1 MNPSDYTP
9 EWARAELERV
19 GYVKGRPMS
28 KYIAPANLPSVMV
41 ALKVLSLKGRKA
53 QITIR
58 EGRGSSPPVVVV
70 FNAERPVSATLP
82 GLRRV

>member
-1 MNPSDYTP
+1 MDYTP
-9 EWARAELERV
+9 EWARAELDRV

-28 KYIAPANLPSVMV
+28 QYIAHEDLPSVML

-53 QITIR
+53 TFAIR
-58 EGRGSSPPVVVV
+58 EGLGSSPPVVVV
-70 FNAERPVSATLP
+70 FNVERPASAKLP

>member
-1 MNPSDYTP
+1 MDYTP
-9 EWARAELERV
+9 EWARAELDRV

-28 KYIAPANLPSVMV
+28 KYIAADDLPSVKV
-41 ALKVLSLKGRKA
+41 ALKVISLNGRKA
-53 QITIR
+53 TFAIR

-70 FNAERPVSATLP
+70 FNAERPASATLP